1 MRDFHDHTLAVMQPS
16 DKMFKPLA
24 AESAPRQVC
33 CNAVHLATDLMPVFD
48 IIWIILAVSS
58 GMHLYDH
65 WLAPQGVSIYSGG
78 LFAQAALLAA
88 VPAPFFLY
96 DKQFGA
102 YASRGKAGRLL
113 GAHFIRFVLFS
124 GFVLLLGN
132 LSLAIEKFPIQV
144 IAFWFV
150 ICLVLSSSTR
160 LLMAYAVRRVQQRG
174 AVIQTI
180 AIVGAGRVADRL
192 VKALQNSHGE
202 TVELLGVFDDK
213 IQNAPKSSVKSAG
226 TIAHLLEIGKTRK
239 IDWILLTL
247 PPTAET
253 RVLELVQRLKGLS
266 VPIGLC
272 PQHIGLTVP
281 YNIIDFVGDTVPVNL
296 LVDRPIKR
304 WNAVVKTI
312 EDLTIGG
319 IITLFALPV
328 MAIIALAIKIDSRGP
343 VLYKQKR
350 HALNNQEFYIYKFR
364 SMRWNPN
371 PTTET
376 LIQTSRN
383 DDRITRV
390 GRFLRASSLDE
401 IPQLFNVL
409 KGDMSLVGPRPHAI
423 NMRTEERLG
432 QELTATYAHRHRV
445 KPGLTGWAQVN
456 GARGATDNS
465 AQLYRRV
472 RLDLEYIENWSVLL
486 DLKILFKTFNVV
498 IKMTNAF

>member
-1 MRDFHDHTLAVMQPS
+1 MPS
-16 DKMFKPLA
+16 SGKTFKPLA
-24 AESAPRQVC
+24 AESAPRMTC
-33 CNAVHLATDLMPVFD
+33 CDAVHLATDMIPVFD
-48 IIWIILAVSS
+48 IVSILSAVLFSIF
-58 GMHLYDH
+58 LYDH
-65 WLAPQGVSIYSGG
+65 WLGAQGVSIYSGSS
-78 LFAQAALLAA
+78 FATAALIAA
-88 VPAPFFLY
+88 VPAPFILY
-96 DKQFGA
+96 DKHFGA
-102 YASRGKAGRLL
+102 IARRGKIGGPLRSHVLRYI
-113 GAHFIRFVLFS
+113 FFVI
-124 GFVLLLGN
+124 FVLLLGS
-132 LSLAIEKFPIQV
+132 LSLVAKKFPTQA
-144 IAFWFV
+144 IAIWVVTGLALTSF
-150 ICLVLSSSTR
+150 IR

-174 AVIQTI
+174 AVVQSI

-192 VKALQNSHGE
+192 VKALQHSHGE
-202 TVELLGVFDDK
+202 TIELLGVFDDK
-213 IQNAPKSSVKSAG
+213 IQNAPHSTVKAVG
-226 TIAHLLEIGKTRK
+226 NLTQLQELGKTRK

-247 PPTAET
+247 PPIAER
-253 RVLELVQRLKGLS
+253 RVLEIVQRLKDLS

-304 WNAVVKTI
+304 WNAVAKTI

-319 IITLFALPV
+319 VITLFALPV
-328 MAIIALAIKIDSRGP
+328 MAVIALAIKIDSRGP
-343 VLYKQKR
+343 ILYKQKR
-350 HALNNQEFYIYKFR
+350 HTLNNQEFYIYKFR
-364 SMRWNPN
+364 SMRWEPA
-371 PTTET
+371 PKSDT
-376 LIQTSRN
+376 LVQTSRN

-432 QELTATYAHRHRV
+432 HELTATYSHRHRV

-486 DLKILFKTFNVV
+486 DLKILFKTFGVV
-498 IKMTNAF
+498 VKMTNAF